1 MLENIKCQVCI
12 REKIMERL
20 NNILEEQL
28 TESLD
33 QIIISNPRRAALA
46 QKIKI
51 RPVLLKE
58 QLNFQVTEY
67 KGKQVFHENL
77 EKGALIAYI
86 LDQMNSFFGQME
98 LNSASKTVHVLVS
111 KKGTVTIK
119 QKVQKNE
126 VKPKELSHNR
136 KKRYILEEG
145 TAIPFLV
152 DLGVQTKEGK
162 IVNSRYDKFRQINRF
177 LEFIQDIVEALPKGR
192 ELTIVDFGCGKSYL
206 IFTIFK
212 NYLLEQGVDENHII
226 SIELDQR
233 KDKKY
238 RNPDTILDFIESSI
252 VDEEQYYV
260 LLDEVQL
267 LEEFEEVLNSLLH
280 IKNVDVYVTGSNSKF
295 LSKDVITEFRGRGDE
310 IHIYPLTFKEFM
322 QVYEG
327 DIYHGWAEYV
337 IYGGLPLTVTMK
349 TEEQKVNYLTKLFDE
364 TYLIDII
371 ERHHIEKSQELED
384 LVNILASVIGSLT
397 NVPKIEA
404 TFKSVVQS
412 NISGNTIRQY
422 IEYLE
427 DAFVIN
433 KANRY
438 NVKGRK
444 YIGTPLKYY
453 FEDVG
458 LRNARL
464 GFRQIEETH
473 IMENIVYNELRSR
486 GYSVDVGVVEKRGVN
501 QEGKMERIYL
511 EIDFIANLGSKRY
524 YIQSAFS
531 LPTEEKRLQEKAS
544 LINVND
550 SFKKIILVKD
560 VMNVTRDEDGI
571 TTMSIYDFLLKENSL
586 EL

>member
-1 MLENIKCQVCI
+1 MSKIFNEEFAMNIK
-12 REKIMERL
+12 RDKYL
-20 NNILEEQL
+20 N
-28 TESLD
+28 
-33 QIIISNPRRAALA
+33 
-46 QKIKI
+46 
-51 RPVLLKE
+51 
-58 QLNFQVTEY
+58 
-67 KGKQVFHENL
+67 
-77 EKGALIAYI
+77 
-86 LDQMNSFFGQME
+86 
-98 LNSASKTVHVLVS
+98 
-111 KKGTVTIK
+111 
-119 QKVQKNE
+119 
-126 VKPKELSHNR
+126 
-136 KKRYILEEG
+136 
-145 TAIPFLV
+145 
-152 DLGVQTKEGK
+152 DL
-162 IVNSRYDKFRQINRF
+162 INRMHNGM
-177 LEFIQDIVEALPKGR
+177 IKVVTGIR
-192 ELTIVDFGCGKSYL
+192 RCGKSYL

-212 NYLLEQGVDENHII
+212 NYLLEQGVDEKHII

-238 RNPDTILDFIESSI
+238 RDPDTILDYIESSI
-252 VDEEQYYV
+252 VDEGQYYV

-349 TEEQKVNYLTKLFDE
+349 TEEQKINYLTKLFEE
-364 TYLIDII
+364 TYLKDII

-384 LVNILASVIGSLT
+384 LVNILASAIGSLT

-404 TFKSVVQS
+404 TFRSVVQS

-464 GFRQIEETH
+464 GFRQIEENH
-473 IMENIVYNELRSR
+473 IMENIVYNELHSR
-486 GYSVDVGVVEKRGVN
+486 GYSVDVGVVEKRGIN
-501 QEGKMERIYL
+501 SEGKTERTYL
-511 EIDFIANLGSKRY
+511 EIDFIANFGSKRY

-531 LPTEEKRLQEKAS
+531 MPTEEKRMQEKAS
-544 LINVND
+544 LVNVND

-571 TTMSIYDFLLKENSL
+571 TTMSIYDFLMKENSL

>member
-1 MLENIKCQVCI
+1 
-12 REKIMERL
+12 
-20 NNILEEQL
+20 
-28 TESLD
+28 
-33 QIIISNPRRAALA
+33 
-46 QKIKI
+46 
-51 RPVLLKE
+51 
-58 QLNFQVTEY
+58 
-67 KGKQVFHENL
+67 
-77 EKGALIAYI
+77 
-86 LDQMNSFFGQME
+86 MN
-98 LNSASKTVHVLVS
+98 
-111 KKGTVTIK
+111 
-119 QKVQKNE
+119 
-126 VKPKELSHNR
+126 
-136 KKRYILEEG
+136 
-145 TAIPFLV
+145 
-152 DLGVQTKEGK
+152 
-162 IVNSRYDKFRQINRF
+162 INRDKY
-177 LEFIQDIVEALPKGR
+177 LNDLINRMHNGMIKVVTGIR
-192 ELTIVDFGCGKSYL
+192 RCGKSYL
-206 IFTIFK
+206 IFTIFRK
-212 NYLLEQGVDENHII
+212 YLLKQGIDESHII
-226 SIELDQR
+226 CIELDQR
-233 KDKKY
+233 KDRKY
-238 RNPDTILDFIESSI
+238 RNPDAILDFIESSI
-252 VDEEQYYV
+252 VDDEQYYV

-280 IKNVDVYVTGSNSKF
+280 VKNVDVYVTGSNSKF

-327 DIYHGWAEYV
+327 DVYHGWAEYV

-349 TEEQKVNYLTKLFDE
+349 TEEQKINYLTRLFEE
-364 TYLIDII
+364 TYLKDII
-371 ERHHIEKSQELED
+371 ERHHIDKTQELED
-384 LVNILASVIGSLT
+384 LVNILASAIGSLT

-404 TFKSVVQS
+404 TFRSVMQS

-501 QEGKMERIYL
+501 REGKTERTYL
-511 EIDFIANLGSKRY
+511 EIDFIANLGSRRY

-531 LPTEEKRLQEKAS
+531 MPTEEKRMQERAS

-560 VMNVTRDEDGI
+560 VMNVTRDEYGI